1 MSEPAAT
8 RLARLLAM
16 VPWLRAHDG
25 VTIQQAAEH
34 FQVSVDQLTTDLWQ
48 LIVCG
53 IPGYGPD
60 QLVDI
65 QFWDDDRIH
74 VLDPMTLDRPL
85 RLTGEEAAALVV
97 ALRVLAQVP
106 GEHDREALRS
116 AMGKLEQAASST
128 PDVDVEIEGDPA
140 ILDAVSEA
148 IAGAQGLEVEYA
160 SASRDS
166 ITRRVIAPR
175 ASYTVEGFAYVEAW
189 CEQAQDIRT
198 FRVDRILAANVVPAP
213 RGAEGALGADL
224 ADARLVETT
233 GLPPDAPRARI
244 AVDPNAA
251 WVWDSDPVE
260 PDGATWLNP
269 DDGREWPTGR
279 ISYASDGYLL
289 RFCLGRGPDVALLE
303 PEPLRERLVQIA
315 SEKLARLRTPGATR
329 G

>member
-1 MSEPAAT
+1 MSETAGT

-25 VTIQQAAEH
+25 VTIQEAADH
-34 FQVSVDQLTTDLWQ
+34 FQVSADQLTTDLWQ

-106 GEHDREALRS
+106 GEHDRDALRS
-116 AMGKLEQAASST
+116 AMGKLEQASSPT

-148 IAGAQGLEVEYA
+148 IAGGQGLDLEYA

-166 ITRRVIAPR
+166 ITHRVVVPR
-175 ASYTVEGFAYVEAW
+175 ASYTVEGFAYIEAW
-189 CEQAQDIRT
+189 CEQARGIRT
-198 FRVDRILAANVVPAP
+198 FRVDRILAANVVAAP
-213 RGAEGALGADL
+213 ENAEVAFDDDPVDG
-224 ADARLVETT
+224 RLPQLP

-244 AVDPNAA
+244 AVDPDAA
-251 WVWDSDPVE
+251 WIWDSDPVV
-260 PDGATWLNP
+260 PDGDTWHNP
-269 DDGREWPTGR
+269 DDGRVWPTGR
-279 ISYASDGYLL
+279 IPYASDGYLL
-289 RFCLGRGPDVALLE
+289 RFCLGRGADVALVE
-303 PEPLRERLVQIA
+303 PEPLRRRLAQVA
-315 SEKLARLRTPGATR
+315 GEKLARLRTPGAAR